1 MKHPPRPRTKPLLDR
16 GVLWRAFWLGMIEAT
31 LCFTEFLAVF
41 LLAGHVHRIGL
52 TFLSPLEGLV
62 DFKFNLSF
70 EQTALLA
77 GTVYF
82 AGVVTSQVG
91 NALACRSDRARGS
104 TIGWLSN
111 KYLWIGIL
119 LEIAGI
125 LAIIYIP
132 FFANLFRVVPLPAW
146 MWIVLGLNALVLYSM
161 EWIRKAI
168 VRGFKGSHHETPASF
183 SIQEVSR

>member
-1 MKHPPRPRTKPLLDR
+1 
-16 GVLWRAFWLGMIEAT
+16 MIEAS
-31 LCFTEFLAVF
+31 LCFSEFLAVF
-41 LLAGHVHRIGL
+41 LAAGYLGRIGL
-52 TFLSPLEGLV
+52 SFFEPLASISGWRLSG
-62 DFKFNLSF
+62 SF
-70 EQTALLA
+70 AQITLLA
-77 GTVYF
+77 TTVYF

-104 TIGWLSN
+104 SLGWLSN
-111 KYLWIGIL
+111 PYLWAGIL

-132 FFANLFRVVPLPAW
+132 FLAGIFRVVPLPGW

-168 VRGFKGSHHETPASF
+168 VRKMRSAS
-183 SIQEVSR
+183 SGKAASLAIQEVNR